1 MADIFGI
8 GTSALLSLQQA
19 ISTTGHNISN
29 VNTEGYSRQSVTFAT
44 RNAQDLGSGYLGS
57 GMEVQSIRRSYDG
70 FLAEQVL
77 NRNSS
82 YNALESYHN
91 LAAQLDGLLGN
102 NTSGLSAS
110 MQSFFDAL
118 QGVAN
123 DPTSLPARQVLLGES
138 QTLVDRVH
146 YLDQNLQALESSAS
160 TSIQAAV
167 QEINGI
173 TQGIADLNAEIAV
186 ATLSNPGNPPN
197 DLLDQRDV
205 LVNHLSEKIGVKTI
219 TQEDGS
225 INVLV
230 GNGQPL
236 VVGNQVQLLQAVPN
250 SFIPARM
257 EIAFAGLT
265 DNAILI
271 TDQVRGGELEGL
283 INFRTQILDQTRNE
297 LGRLVYGLTEAVNS
311 QHQLGIDLNGQVGG
325 EFFAPLSP
333 QVLDGVNNTGT
344 ASVSITI
351 DDVGALDAADYTL
364 NYDGSQWVL
373 RNHSDKSVQTFATLP
388 QTLGGITINSTGTPA
403 TGDRFYLQPMSTAI
417 SDFDLVVKDVKQVA
431 AAGPLRGSSELANT
445 GNAQLSDLSVNSAT
459 GLPLA
464 GDITLTYNPNAFGAG
479 VPGWDVSGGPAG
491 PLAYNPT
498 TESGGKSFTLSGYGD
513 ATFNVSGVPAAG
525 DRIVISNNSGG
536 IGDNSNALKLA
547 GLQTTKF
554 MDGGSASVGD
564 MYGRTVAKVGVRT
577 NQAKVNLTTEEGL
590 LNNAVE
596 AQRGISGVNLDEE
609 AANLMRYQ
617 QAYQAVAQIISA
629 ADNIFQSLLQATRR

>member
-82 YNALESYHN
+82 YNSLESYHN

-102 NTSGLSAS
+102 NTSGLSSS
-110 MQSFFDAL
+110 MQNFFDAL

-138 QTLVDRVH
+138 QTMVDRVH

-236 VVGNQVQLLQAVPN
+236 VVGNQVQMLQAVPN

-283 INFRTQILDQTRNE
+283 INFRTEILDQTRNE
-297 LGRLVYGLTEAVNS
+297 LGRLVYGLTEVVNN

-333 QVLDGVNNTGT
+333 QVLDGVNNSGT
-344 ASVSITI
+344 ANVSITI
-351 DDVGALDAADYTL
+351 DDASSLDAADYTL

-388 QTLGGITINSTGTPA
+388 QSLGGITISSTGIPA
-403 TGDRFYLQPMSTAI
+403 TGDRFYLQPLSTAI
-417 SDFDLVVKDVKQVA
+417 SDFDLVVNDVKQIA
-431 AAGPLRGSSELANT
+431 AAGPLRGSSDLSNT
-445 GNAQLSDLSVNSAT
+445 GNAQITDLSVGSST
-459 GLPLA
+459 GMPLA
-464 GDITLTYNPNAFGAG
+464 GDITLTFNPNAFGAG

-491 PLAYNPT
+491 PLAYDPT
-498 TESGGKSFTLSGYGD
+498 SESGGKSFTLSGYGD
-513 ATFNVSGVPAAG
+513 ATFSVSGVPAAG
-525 DRIVISNNSGG
+525 DRIVISNNNGG